1 MERDLLK
8 AIRSNKGM
16 TQKDVSIS
24 ACISTPSYCL
34 IENGRNNPSVSTA
47 KAIAST
53 LGFDW
58 TRFYEDGIPDSSTD
72 QAS

>member
-1 MERDLLK
+1 MEWLR
-8 AIRSNKGM
+8 AIRKKRRMSQAQVAELVHI
-16 TQKDVSIS
+16 TQ
-24 ACISTPSYCL
+24 PSYTN
-34 IENGRNNPSVSTA
+34 IENGKRSPSVSTA